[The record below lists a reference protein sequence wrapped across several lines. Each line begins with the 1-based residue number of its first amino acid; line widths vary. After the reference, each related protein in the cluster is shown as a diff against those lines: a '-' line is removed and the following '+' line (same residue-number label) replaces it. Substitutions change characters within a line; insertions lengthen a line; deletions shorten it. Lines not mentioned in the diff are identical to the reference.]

1 MNDFDGK
8 IVIGTKIDTKQFD
21 KDYNKL
27 SKELEDLDRKANDI
41 AKLDNPTDE
50 QLTEYEKI
58 VEKIGEIREQQEEI
72 NQKKKEELKI
82 QQEIN
87 ASQQKQ
93 PSTGKGASAE
103 ELEDAKKI
111 EELSIELQNAYTN
124 YENIT
129 KRNKENKIVSEEDLK
144 YAENLKEKVKEIAE
158 EYEKV
163 TGSKL
168 YIKGINDI
176 QQENK
181 KASASFKNLN
191 GKIIRLGLS
200 LFSIQ
205 SAYALVS
212 KASSAYLSQDT
223 ELAQKLQSV
232 WVGLGSFLAPMLEG
246 ISNSLLKAL
255 GYLNVFI
262 KALTGIDYI
271 ARANAKALDKQA
283 NSQKNLNK
291 QLLAGIDEVTNLQD
305 ESSGSSGGS
314 VSSLIDIPELDDRI
328 IKKLQDLAYWLKV
341 NWGWIKKVGEILLF
355 VFAVK
360 KLTKVLSGIKFL
372 TDGASKIADAF
383 GKVPTKIKGVKSSL
397 NGLPTSVKIGIT
409 LAGVAVI
416 AAEIKAIK
424 EDIASLNSQLNYALD
439 HAEEIYNKLYGG
451 EKTTSE
457 LLKDQKGRRE
467 AINETYK
474 KSKGFLKKITGL
486 SERELK
492 NIQLNLKSQGKI
504 LEKLDEQYGKEQL
517 NEDQKKKILN
527 NLIEQYNYAQ
537 KMSGV
542 LEANGINT
550 KDIKESTTKYGEEIK
565 KVAKDLGI
573 SQTKLNEMIISSSNE
588 EDITKGIYDNIKD
601 INNVDLTNK
610 DATYTITYDV
620 ATKEAEKKSRSFWD
634 KFFGFSPSTDGHG
647 GWFSS
652 LRKLLAGGGRRGGA
666 FADGGILPAVP
677 LQGIVYNPGPGVNIG
692 GGNIAG
698 EEGAEVVFPLQNSK
712 FIDAFA
718 GQLAQKMDG
727 GNSEAIMQLL
737 LELNRNI
744 VNLSD
749 RPVVLNINGKSFAQ
763 ATYTD
768 YKNEQKRQNDNTQII
783 RS

>member
-103 ELEDAKKI
+103 ELEDAEKI
-111 EELSIELQNAYTN
+111 EELSIQLQNAYIK
-124 YENIT
+124 YENMT
-129 KRNKENKIVSEEDLK
+129 KRIKENKIVSEEDLK
-144 YAENLKEKVKEIAE
+144 YAETLKEEVKEIAE
-158 EYEKV
+158 EYEKI
-163 TGSKL
+163 TGSKV
-168 YIKGINDI
+168 YIKGINDMT
-176 QQENK
+176 QETK

-200 LFSIQ
+200 LFSIR

-212 KASSAYLSQDT
+212 RASSAYLSQDT

-283 NSQKNLNK
+283 SSQKNLNK

-305 ESSGSSGGS
+305 ESSGSSGGG
-314 VSSLIDIPELDDRI
+314 VSSLIDIPELDDRM
-328 IKKLQDLAYWLKV
+328 IKKLQDLAYWLKE

-360 KLTKVLSGIKFL
+360 KITKVLSGIKLL

-409 LAGVAVI
+409 LVGVAII

-424 EDIASLNSQLNYALD
+424 DDLD
-439 HAEEIYNKLYGG
+439 DLRNWQKNAEKNADKIYNKLYKG
-451 EKTTSE
+451 ESNIDQ
-457 LLKDQKGRRE
+457 LLKDQKARRD
-467 AINETYK
+467 AINETYEDSQK
-474 KSKGFLKKITGL
+474 WLHQITGL
-486 SERELK
+486 NEKDLRD
-492 NIQLNLKSQGKI
+492 IQLNLLGQDKI
-504 LEKLDEQYGKEQL
+504 LEKIKEKFDIEKSSTSEKQKVLQNLIDQYNIATDMIPKLKEQGIATDKIEESTAKYKDEINKIAKAL
-517 NEDQKKKILN
+517 GINKKDLYELVQLRDTEEGKTKNIYENIAKI
-527 NLIEQYNYAQ
+527 
-537 KMSGV
+537 
-542 LEANGINT
+542 NGIKLKN
-550 KDIKESTTKYGEEIK
+550 KRVDIKT
-565 KVAKDLGI
+565 VI
-573 SQTKLNEMIISSSNE
+573 SADTS
-588 EDITKGIYDNIKD
+588 D
-601 INNVDLTNK
+601 
-610 DATYTITYDV
+610 
-620 ATKEAEKKSRSFWD
+620 AEKKTS
-634 KFFGFSPSTDGHG
+634 GF
-647 GWFSS
+647 FSS
-652 LRKLLAGGGRRGGA
+652 LKTKAKNSLSSLVDWFKGLGKGGSTWKKGY
-666 FADGGILPAVP
+666 ADGGIATSIPF
-677 LQGIVYNPGPGVNIG
+677 QGVVYNPGKGVNIG
-692 GGNIAG
+692 GDNYAG
-698 EEGAEVVFPLQNSK
+698 EGGPEAIFPLRNSK
-712 FIDAFA
+712 FTDEFA
-718 GQLAQKMDG
+718 GQIAKKVDG

>member
-1 MNDFDGK
+1 MMNDFDGK
-8 IVIGTKIDTKQFD
+8 IVIETKIDTKQFD
-21 KDYNKL
+21 AQIKVLENKL
-27 SKELEDLDRKANDI
+27 NDI
-41 AKLDNPTDE
+41 EAGLQMASEDKTLFSP
-50 QLTEYEKI
+50 
-58 VEKIGEIREQQEEI
+58 RE
-72 NQKKKEELKI
+72 
-82 QQEIN
+82 
-87 ASQQKQ
+87 
-93 PSTGKGASAE
+93 
-103 ELEDAKKI
+103 I
-111 EELSIELQNAYTN
+111 EEMEAEAEKLRNQIGQLRGDFKKQTVETDKGFDR
-124 YENIT
+124 NIS
-129 KRNKENKIVSEEDLK
+129 KIK
-144 YAENLKEKVKEIAE
+144 
-158 EYEKV
+158 
-163 TGSKL
+163 
-168 YIKGINDI
+168 
-176 QQENK
+176 
-181 KASASFKNLN
+181 
-191 GKIIRLGLS
+191 RLGLS
-200 LFSIQ
+200 LFGLRSM
-205 SAYALVS
+205 YALVS
-212 KASSAYLSQDT
+212 RASSAYLSQDT

-283 NSQKNLNK
+283 SSQKNLNK

-305 ESSGSSGGS
+305 ESSGSSGSG

-328 IKKLQDLAYWLKV
+328 IKKLQDLAYWLKE

-360 KLTKVLSGIKFL
+360 KLTKVLSGIKSL

-409 LAGVAVI
+409 LVGVAVI

-424 EDIASLNSQLNYALD
+424 EDIANLNSQLNYALD
-439 HAEEIYNKLYGG
+439 HAEEIYNKLYSG

-474 KSKGFLKKITGL
+474 KSKGFLKGITGL

-550 KDIKESTTKYGEEIK
+550 KDIKESTAKYGEEIK

-588 EDITKGIYDNIKD
+588 EGITKGIYDNIKD

-634 KFFGFSPSTDGHG
+634 KFFGFSPSTGGHG

>member
-200 LFSIQ
+200 LFSIR

-212 KASSAYLSQDT
+212 RASSAYLSQDT
-223 ELAQKLQSV
+223 KLAQKLQSV

-283 NSQKNLNK
+283 SSQKNLNK

-305 ESSGSSGGS
+305 ESSGSSGGG
-314 VSSLIDIPELDDRI
+314 VNSLIDIPELDDRM

-360 KLTKVLSGIKFL
+360 KLTKVLSGIKSL

-409 LAGVAVI
+409 LVGVAVI

-424 EDIASLNSQLNYALD
+424 DDLEDLRNWQKNLEKNAD
-439 HAEEIYNKLYGG
+439 KIYNKLYKD
-451 EKTTSE
+451 ESDIDQ
-457 LLKDQKGRRE
+457 LLKDQKARRD
-467 AINETYK
+467 AINETYEDSQK
-474 KSKGFLKKITGL
+474 WLHQITGL
-486 SERELK
+486 NEKDLRD
-492 NIQLNLKSQGKI
+492 IQLNLLGQDKI
-504 LEKLDEQYGKEQL
+504 LEKIKEKFDIEKSSTSEKQKVLQNLIDQYNIATDMIPKLKEQGIATDKIEESTAKYKDEINKIAKAL
-517 NEDQKKKILN
+517 GINKKDLYELVQLRDTEEGKTKNIYENIAKI
-527 NLIEQYNYAQ
+527 
-537 KMSGV
+537 
-542 LEANGINT
+542 NGIKLKN
-550 KDIKESTTKYGEEIK
+550 KRVDIKT
-565 KVAKDLGI
+565 VI
-573 SQTKLNEMIISSSNE
+573 SADTS
-588 EDITKGIYDNIKD
+588 D
-601 INNVDLTNK
+601 
-610 DATYTITYDV
+610 
-620 ATKEAEKKSRSFWD
+620 AEKKTS
-634 KFFGFSPSTDGHG
+634 GF
-647 GWFSS
+647 FSS
-652 LRKLLAGGGRRGGA
+652 LKTKAKNSLSSLVDWFKGLGKGRSTWKKGY
-666 FADGGILPAVP
+666 ADGGIATSIPF
-677 LQGIVYNPGPGVNIG
+677 QGVVYNPGKGVNIG
-692 GGNIAG
+692 GDNYAG
-698 EEGAEVVFPLQNSK
+698 EGGPEAIFPLRNSK
-712 FIDAFA
+712 FTDEFA
-718 GQLAQKMDG
+718 GQIAKKVDG
-727 GNSEAIMQLL
+727 GNNEAIMQLL

-744 VNLSD
+744 VGLSD